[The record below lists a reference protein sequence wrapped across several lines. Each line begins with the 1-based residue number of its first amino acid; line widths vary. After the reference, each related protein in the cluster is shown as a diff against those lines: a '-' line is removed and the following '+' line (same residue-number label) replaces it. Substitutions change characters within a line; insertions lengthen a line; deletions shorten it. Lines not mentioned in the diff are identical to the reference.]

1 MYQHPAQDLCCNLP
15 HRLFHPDKILCRL
28 EILNRYLILRIGGN
42 AMLKLIYFGDQN
54 PYQVKFRKINENVVE
69 LTGEFPVKTNGFYLS
84 RLNESDAWDYTDF
97 KTIYKMLENG
107 AQFSNDGS
115 HSDTPENPE
124 EKPLRT
130 TVEELKRNVD
140 ALNSALINKL

>member
-1 MYQHPAQDLCCNLP
+1 
-15 HRLFHPDKILCRL
+15 
-28 EILNRYLILRIGGN
+28 
-42 AMLKLIYFGDQN
+42 MLKLIYFGDQN

-107 AQFSNDGS
+107 AQFSSDGS
-115 HSDTPENPE
+115 NSDTPENPE